1 MTVTASQHRRPEF
14 ARALINAT
22 LVAAMSAP
30 WFGAPSLLLAQ
41 TTQRPANAPATTP
54 ASPPSTDVYLVPL
67 TPGGAALPKVGAP
80 LNVTHRAGYDNQPSF
95 SNDSKYLFY
104 TSTRE
109 DAQSD
114 IYRYNFSTGLAV
126 PVQKTKESE
135 YSAFSTAADDAVTVI
150 RVEADSTQRLWRM
163 PNSGAPSVMFPS
175 VKPVGYFAQA
185 DDSTWALFVLGQP
198 ATLQIAHTNREGT
211 ETVARNIGR
220 SLHRIPGTKRVSF
233 VQKGA
238 DGWFVMSFDPATKTI
253 DTLVATVSKNS
264 EDVVW
269 ADSTTLLS
277 ATGSKLFAWKKGT
290 ATWTEIGDFGYASLN
305 SITRLAVSPAGRGG
319 QWLAITAVPLK
330 RPAAVP
336 SRADPDD
343 KIDPRSIQ
351 RGIDILAGDAMEG
364 RRTGSPGSARAA
376 QWLMEQFKSVG
387 LAPGGDSGTY
397 LQNIPIELVAPVNIP
412 GANAG
417 RAGGGGGRGGSQ
429 PRPRALQSWAAW
441 DTLPAERRVK
451 GSNVVGII
459 KGSDPVLGNEVVL
472 VTAHYDHLGISN
484 PIAGDS
490 INNGADDDASG
501 CISLIEMARALR
513 KGPRPKRTVIFV
525 AITGEEVGG
534 IGTSWYLAHP
544 IRPLANTVV
553 DLNMEM
559 IARPDSLVGGFGKA
573 WLTGYERSTMGDLL
587 SANAMDL
594 VPDLRPGQQFFI
606 RSDNIGFASAG
617 IPAHTISSFNLHPDY
632 HTVRDNPNTIDA
644 AHMANVISQTARAL
658 RYLADGPRPT
668 WHPGGQP
675 PAPQP
680 RVQPP
685 RGN

>member
-1 MTVTASQHRRPEF
+1 MPNGAMPESVRIFPAQIF
-14 ARALINAT
+14 ART
-22 LVAAMSAP
+22 LAASTLFTIAP
-30 WFGAPSLLLAQ
+30 WMLHAQ
-41 TTQRPANAPATTP
+41 VTTRPPAPAGGRPP
-54 ASPPSTDVYLVPL
+54 AAAARGTAVQGPPSTDVYLVPL
-67 TPGGAALPKVGAP
+67 SAGPLPGVGAP
-80 LNVTHRAGYDNQPSF
+80 LNVTHRDGYDNQPAF
-95 SNDSKYLFY
+95 ALDSRSLLF

-114 IYRYNFSTGLAV
+114 IYRYDFSTGLSA

-135 YSAFSTAADDAVTVI
+135 YSAFPLAGDAGVTVI

-163 PNSGAPSVMFPS
+163 PNSGSPTVMFPS

-185 DDSTWALFVLGQP
+185 DDSTWALFVLGSP

-220 SLHRIPGTKRVSF
+220 SLHKIPGSTRVSY

-238 DGWFVMSFDPATKTI
+238 DGWFVMSFDPATKRI
-253 DTLVATVSKNS
+253 DTLVATVSKTS

-269 ADSTTLLS
+269 ADSATLLS
-277 ATGSKLFAWKKGT
+277 ASGSKLFAWKKGT
-290 ATWTEIGDFGYASLN
+290 TAWTEIGDFGYASLE
-305 SITRLAVSPAGRGG
+305 SITRLAISRNG
-319 QWLAITAVPLK
+319 QWLAITAVPQK
-330 RPAAVP
+330 RSAVVP
-336 SRADPDD
+336 SRAYPED
-343 KIDPRSIQ
+343 KIDPKSIQ
-351 RGIDILAGDAMEG
+351 HGIDILAGDAMEG
-364 RRTGSPGSARAA
+364 RRAGSPGSTRAA
-376 QWLMEQFKSVG
+376 KWLMDQFKAVG
-387 LAPGGDSGTY
+387 LTPGGDSGTY
-397 LQNIPIELVAPVNIP
+397 LQNIPIELVGAVVIP

-417 RAGGGGGRGGSQ
+417 RGGGGGARG
-429 PRPRALQSWAAW
+429 PRPRGLPSWAAF
-441 DTLPAERRVK
+441 DTLPADRKVK
-451 GSNVVGII
+451 GANVVGIL
-459 KGSDPVLGNEVVL
+459 KGSDPVLSDEVVL

-501 CISLIEMARALR
+501 CISLIEMARALQ
-513 KGPRPKRTVIFV
+513 KGPRPKRTIIFV

-544 IRPLANTVV
+544 VRPLANTVV

-587 SANAMDL
+587 STNAMDL
-594 VPDLRPGQQFFI
+594 VPDLRPGQQFFN
-606 RSDNIGFASAG
+606 RSDNIGFARAG
-617 IPAHTISSFNLHPDY
+617 IPAHTISSFNLHADY

-644 AHMANVISQTARAL
+644 AHMASVIGATAKAL
-658 RYLADGPRPT
+658 RFLADGPRPT

-675 PAPQP
+675 AAPQP
-680 RVQPP
+680 RTPP
-685 RGN
+685 RGD

>member
-1 MTVTASQHRRPEF
+1 MPRSPTLGDMPETVRTLSRNLAALALTTAVF
-14 ARALINAT
+14 AS
-22 LVAAMSAP
+22 VAS
-30 WFGAPSLLLAQ
+30 STLLAQ
-41 TTQRPANAPATTP
+41 GGRSPAVPSGARATGAAPQAG
-54 ASPPSTDVYLVPL
+54 PPSTDVYLVPL
-67 TPGGAALPKVGAP
+67 SAGPLPKVGAP
-80 LNVTHRAGYDNQPSF
+80 LNVTHRDGYDNQPAF
-95 SNDSKYLFY
+95 SLDSRSLMF

-109 DAQSD
+109 DAQAD
-114 IYRYNFSTGLAV
+114 IYKYDFSTGLSV

-135 YSAFSTAADDAVTVI
+135 YSAFPLTGDAGVTVI

-163 PNSGAPSVMFPS
+163 PASGEASVMFPS

-185 DDSTWALFVLGQP
+185 DDSTWALFVLGSP

-220 SLHRIPGTKRVSF
+220 SLHKIPGSTRVSY

-238 DGWFVMSFDPATKTI
+238 DGWFVMSFDPSTKRI
-253 DTLVATVSKNS
+253 DTLVATVSKSS

-269 ADSTTLLS
+269 ADSSTLLS
-277 ATGSKLFAWKKGT
+277 ASGSKLFAWKKGT
-290 ATWTEIGDFGYASLN
+290 TTWTEIGDFGYASLA
-305 SITRLAVSPAGRGG
+305 SITRLAVSRNG
-319 QWLAITAVPLK
+319 QWLAITAVPQK
-330 RPAAVP
+330 RSAVVP
-336 SRADPDD
+336 SRAYPDD
-343 KIDPRSIQ
+343 KIDPKSIQ
-351 RGIDILAGDAMEG
+351 RGIDVLAGDAMEG
-364 RRTGSPGSARAA
+364 RRAGSPGSTRAA
-376 QWLMEQFKSVG
+376 KWLMDQFKSVG
-387 LAPGGDSGTY
+387 LVPGGDSGTY
-397 LQNIPIELVAPVNIP
+397 LQNIPIELVTTVNIP

-417 RAGGGGGRGGSQ
+417 RGGGGANRG
-429 PRPRALQSWAAW
+429 PRPRALQSWAAF
-441 DTLPAERRVK
+441 DTLPAERRVR
-451 GSNVVGII
+451 GSNVVGMI
-459 KGSDPVLGNEVVL
+459 KGSDPVLADEVVL

-484 PIAGDS
+484 PIEGDS

-501 CISLIEMARALR
+501 CISLIEMARALQ
-513 KGPRPKRTVIFV
+513 KGPRPKRTIIFV

-544 IRPLANTVV
+544 VRPLANTVV

-594 VPDLRPGQQFFI
+594 VPDLRPGQQFFN
-606 RSDNIGFASAG
+606 RSDNIGFARAG

-632 HTVRDNPNTIDA
+632 HTVRDNPNTVDA
-644 AHMANVISQTARAL
+644 AHMAQVIGATARAL
-658 RYLADGPRPT
+658 RFLADGPRPT

-675 PAPQP
+675 AAPQP
-680 RVQPP
+680 RAAPP

>member
-1 MTVTASQHRRPEF
+1 MTETASQRRRAAANSVLITTTRRAF
-14 ARALINAT
+14 ATAVLLT
-22 LVAAMSAP
+22 
-30 WFGAPSLLLAQ
+30 APSLLLAQ
-41 TTQRPANAPATTP
+41 TADPGRGGAGRGATP
-54 ASPPSTDVYLVPL
+54 AGPPSTDIYLVPL

-80 LNVTHRAGYDNQPSF
+80 LNVTHRDGYDNQPSF

-104 TSTRE
+104 TSTRA

-114 IYRYNFSTGLAV
+114 IYRYDFSTGLAI
-126 PVQKTKESE
+126 PVQKTMESE
-135 YSAFSTAADDAVTVI
+135 YSAFPTVNDDGVTVI

-185 DDSTWALFVLGQP
+185 DDSTWALFVLGSP

-220 SLHRIPGTKRVSF
+220 SLLRIPGSKRVSF

-238 DGWFVMSFDPATKTI
+238 EGWFVMSFDPATKKI
-253 DTLVATVSKNS
+253 DTLVATVSKTS

-277 ATGSKLFAWKKGT
+277 ANGTKLFAWKKGT
-290 ATWTEIGDFGYASLN
+290 TAWTEIGDFAYASLGN
-305 SITRLAVSPAGRGG
+305 ITRLAVSPGGRGG
-319 QWLAITAVPLK
+319 QMLAIAAVPQK

-336 SRADPDD
+336 SRAYPED
-343 KIDPRSIQ
+343 KIDPKSIQ

-364 RRTGSPGSARAA
+364 RRAGSPGSTRAA

-387 LAPGGDSGTY
+387 LTPGGDSGTY
-397 LQNIPIELVAPVNIP
+397 LQNIPIELVAAVNIP

-417 RAGGGGGRGGSQ
+417 RGGGGSSQ

-451 GSNVVGII
+451 GSNVVGIL
-459 KGSDPVLGNEVVL
+459 KGSDPTLGEEVVL
-472 VTAHYDHLGISN
+472 VTAHYDHLGISR
-484 PIAGDS
+484 PIDGDS

-501 CISLIEMARALR
+501 CISLIEMARALQ
-513 KGPRPKRTVIFV
+513 KGPRPKRTIMFV

-594 VPDLRPGQQFFI
+594 VPDLRPGQQFFN
-606 RSDNIGFASAG
+606 RSDNIGFARAG

-632 HTVRDNPNTIDA
+632 HTVRDNPNTVDA

-658 RYLADGPRPT
+658 RFLADGPRPT

-680 RVQPP
+680 RAQPP